1 MTDSRSASPKPSSSQ
16 SSPTNKAIA
25 TQFDGIPLKAVQC
38 IAALFETT
46 PAIEPYAISPEEP
59 VYAITHRSDTATLR
73 IVCWPALQ
81 RVDVR
86 AGPHYWIAKS
96 ISQTTVIDG
105 IEAMFRTA
113 SGATLFVAVNGDV
126 MMATS

>member
-1 MTDSRSASPKPSSSQ
+1 MH
-16 SSPTNKAIA
+16 
-25 TQFDGIPLKAVQC
+25 FDGLPLEAVQH
-38 IAALFETT
+38 IAALFDTT
-46 PAIEPYAISPEEP
+46 PEIEPYAISPEEP

-96 ISQTTVIDG
+96 VAKTTVIDG

-113 SGATLFVAVNGDV
+113 GGATLFVAVNGDV
-126 MMATS
+126 MMASP